1 MMRALYT
8 AASGMKAGQ
17 TNVDTIANNLSNVN
31 TNGYKTTRTEFKS
44 LLYQTLQT
52 KTTTAN
58 GEEKP
63 VGAQVGLGTRVA
75 STTTMYTQ
83 GAMNASESATDFALE
98 GNGFFAI
105 RGADGQTYYTRNGNF
120 TWAIDADG
128 NTLLTDV
135 EGCPVLDR
143 EGNPIYVPKTLM
155 DEEGNKYLA
164 DVNDRPILDEEGNMI
179 YLTENTNAE
188 SMRFSQSG
196 QVGYALADGTYVD
209 LGQQF
214 GIYQFNNPAGLEKL
228 SYSRLLPSE
237 ASGQPVLEDAN
248 GVGASKVCQYYLE
261 GSNVQVAEEMVNM
274 IIAQRAYEM
283 NSKAIQTADSMLQ
296 TANDLKR

>member
-8 AASGMKAGQ
+8 AATGMKAGQ

-31 TNGYKTTRTEFKS
+31 KNGYKTTRTEFKS

-52 KTTTAN
+52 RTTSAN

-75 STTTMYTQ
+75 STTSMYTQ
-83 GAMNASESATDFALE
+83 GALTASESATDFAID
-98 GNGFFAI
+98 GDGFFAVP
-105 RGADGQTYYTRNGNF
+105 GVDGQTYYTRNGNF
-120 TWAIDADG
+120 TWAVDANG

-143 EGNPIYVPKTLM
+143 EGNAIYVPA
-155 DEEGNKYLA
+155 G
-164 DVNDRPILDEEGNMI
+164 VS
-179 YLTENTNAE
+179 AE
-188 SMRFSQSG
+188 QMEFQQSG
-196 QVGYALADGTYVD
+196 AIGYKTPEGEHID

-214 GIYQFNNPAGLEKL
+214 GIYQFNNPSGLEKL
-228 SYSRLLPSE
+228 SYRRLQQTD
-237 ASGQPVLEDAN
+237 ASGQAMLEGEN
-248 GVGASKVCQYYLE
+248 GTTLSKICQYYLE
-261 GSNVQVAEEMVNM
+261 GSNVQVADEMVNM

-296 TANDLKR
+296 TANELKR